1 MSTCSFTSTKYDAA
15 VTTIVASITVD
26 AVAPNNQ
33 DQLTTTINGPTHTG
47 AAPIITAAAKL
58 AYVGGAAAAAMML

>member
-1 MSTCSFTSTKYDAA
+1 M
-15 VTTIVASITVD
+15 VASITVD